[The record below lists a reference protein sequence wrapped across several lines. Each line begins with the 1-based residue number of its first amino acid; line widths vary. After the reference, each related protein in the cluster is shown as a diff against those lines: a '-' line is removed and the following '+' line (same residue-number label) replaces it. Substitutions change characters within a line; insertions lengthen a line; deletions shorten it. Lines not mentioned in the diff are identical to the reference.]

1 MTNKLYL
8 GIMIGFFACI
18 VFVFIGNY
26 VASQTVSFRHIDQF
40 TYTRAVC
47 VDLVCAD
54 IQDVLITCRDKA
66 VISVIVLG
74 EPIPNPKRHTNADIE
89 LKDYCARD

>member
-8 GIMIGFFACI
+8 GIMAGFLLG
-18 VFVFIGNY
+18 VFFVLIGNY
-26 VASQTVSFRHIDQF
+26 VMTQTVIFKHIDQH
-40 TYTRAVC
+40 TYIKTVC

-54 IQDVLITCRDKA
+54 VQDILITCRDKA
-66 VISVIVLG
+66 VISVIIMD
-74 EPIPNPKRHTNADIE
+74 EPIPNPKRHTNAEIE